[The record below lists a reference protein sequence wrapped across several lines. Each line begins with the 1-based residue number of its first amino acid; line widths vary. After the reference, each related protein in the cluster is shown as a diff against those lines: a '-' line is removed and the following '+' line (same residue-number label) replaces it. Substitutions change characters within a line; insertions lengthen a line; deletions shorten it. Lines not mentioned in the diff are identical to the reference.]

1 VNWILAG
8 GLNPQN
14 IGAALA
20 ATGTRWVD
28 VNSGI
33 ESAPGVK
40 DHAKLQAFVTALRQA
55 PLNST
60 L

>member
-1 VNWILAG
+1 
-8 GLNPQN
+8 LNPEN

-20 ATGTRWVD
+20 TTGARWVD

-40 DHAKLQAFVTALRQA
+40 DHTKLQAFVSALRQA
-55 PLNST
+55 PVNSGR
-60 L
+60 